1 MATNTELLQIAR
13 RDRSAAEIL
22 PELKNRF
29 DAEALAK
36 GVVVRELGDFLWAI
50 DSPTEPSLYVDDEP
64 TPAMTKLAGSNVWVH
79 AARLLQGRA
88 HAHYFRIKG
97 EVHGPRVDTSA
108 LTPDHYP
115 QPGVAQGQLSEHM
128 VHRSGVYHDWPI
140 SWWVYASPGVD
151 PAIPSPVMIWFD
163 GEGLISREN
172 NDRLFTVTENLVAQG
187 KLPPMLHVLTSPGQ
201 VNPETMRVEGPNRRR
216 RSLLYD
222 TVNDDFNSMIFGE
235 ILPKVEPMFKVRRDA
250 YSVGSSGQ
258 SSGAI
263 GAFNM
268 AWQRPDA
275 VSRVY
280 SKIGT
285 YTSIQWRH
293 GQADHNERFGFQ
305 DPTGFLDGGNIFPFM
320 IRKWPQKNIRI
331 FLSDGSYDLENQH
344 GSWPLQAIQMAN
356 SFKMKEYDFRFTFGN
371 SQHNSTEGGARNP
384 EALAWLWRDYDPNRT
399 EQTYEM
405 DPDEKDKPYF
415 RVQIM
420 NR

>member
-13 RDRSAAEIL
+13 RDRAAAEIL
-22 PELKNRF
+22 PELKSRF
-29 DAEALAK
+29 SAEALAQ
-36 GVVVRELGDFLWAI
+36 GVVLRELGDFLWAI
-50 DSPTEPSLYVDDEP
+50 DSASEPYLYVDDAP
-64 TPAMTKLAGSNVWVH
+64 TPAMTKLAGSNVWIH

-88 HAHYFRIKG
+88 HAHYFRVNG
-97 EVHGPRVDTSA
+97 EVHGDRVDTA
-108 LTPDHYP
+108 AFTEDHYP
-115 QPGVAQGQLSEHM
+115 KPGVPQGQLSEHM
-128 VHRSGVYHDWPI
+128 VNRSGVYQDWPI

-151 PAIPSPVMIWFD
+151 SAIPSPVMIWFD
-163 GEGLISREN
+163 GEGLLSREN

-187 KLPPMLHVLTSPGQ
+187 KLPPMLHVLTSPGE
-201 VNPETMRVEGPNRRR
+201 VNPETMRVQGPNRRR

-222 TVNDDFNSMIFGE
+222 TVNDDFNKMIFGE
-235 ILPKVEPMFKVRRDA
+235 LLPKVEPMFKVRKDG
-250 YSVGSSGQ
+250 YSVAASGQ

-268 AWQRPDA
+268 AWQRPEA

-285 YTSIQWRH
+285 YTSIQWRY
-293 GQADHNERFGFQ
+293 GQAGHNERFGFQ
-305 DPTGFLDGGNIFPFM
+305 DPAGFMDGGNIFPFM
-320 IRKWPQKNIRI
+320 IRKWPRKNIRV
-331 FLSDGSYDLENQH
+331 FLSDGNYDLENNH
-344 GSWPLQAIQMAN
+344 GSWPLQNLQMAN
-356 SFKMKEYDFRFTFGN
+356 SLKMAEYDFRFTFGN
-371 SQHNSTEGGARNP
+371 SQHNSTQGGAQNP
-384 EALAWLWRDYDPNRT
+384 EALAWLWRDYDQNRT